1 MSLLTDLNPILPA
14 LLLGALLLGA
24 LLLDA
29 LLGEPRRWHPLVGFG
44 RLAIALEQRAN
55 RGQDSIVSGAL
66 GVLVLVAPWV
76 LLAFWL
82 SCVLEGAALFALQ
95 VLGLWWALG
104 WRSLGEHARAVAGP
118 LAAGAL
124 AREKVAYLVS
134 RDAAQLDAPGVA
146 AATTE
151 SVLENG
157 ADAVFASLFWFVV
170 AGLPGVILHRLVNT
184 LDAMWGYRT
193 SRYLRFGRA
202 AARLDDVLN
211 WVPARLVALTYA
223 LCGNRRTALRCWRT
237 QAGLWES
244 PNAGPVM
251 AAGAG
256 ALGVQLGGKAPYHGG
271 WKKRPVL
278 GEGRPPN
285 ADSIHSALRLVRRG
299 VALWVLVVTL
309 GALGM
314 AL

>member
-118 LAAGAL
+118 LAAGDLAASVKAL
-124 AREKVAYLVS
+124 STLEGSAAS
-134 RDAAQLDAPGVA
+134 AAQDWTRQANRRITLEA
-146 AATTE
+146 
-151 SVLENG
+151 VLE
-157 ADAVFASLFWFVV
+157 DVRLSLTE
-170 AGLPGVILHRLVNT
+170 PEN
-184 LDAMWGYRT
+184 
-193 SRYLRFGRA
+193 
-202 AARLDDVLN
+202 
-211 WVPARLVALTYA
+211 
-223 LCGNRRTALRCWRT
+223 
-237 QAGLWES
+237 E
-244 PNAGPVM
+244 
-251 AAGAG
+251 
-256 ALGVQLGGKAPYHGG
+256 
-271 WKKRPVL
+271 
-278 GEGRPPN
+278 
-285 ADSIHSALRLVRRG
+285 
-299 VALWVLVVTL
+299 
-309 GALGM
+309 
-314 AL
+314 